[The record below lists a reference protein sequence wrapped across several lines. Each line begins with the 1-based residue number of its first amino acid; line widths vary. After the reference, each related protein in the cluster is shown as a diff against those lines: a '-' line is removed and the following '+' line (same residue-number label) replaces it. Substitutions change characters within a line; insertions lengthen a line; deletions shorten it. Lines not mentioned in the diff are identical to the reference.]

1 MFKVAR
7 PHVKQFSFGS
17 KKYCKLTASISNQ
30 SGIAAEYY
38 FKGRNFPDKKK
49 TRQNRDVWRC
59 EKLSKVCIVFCRSR
73 VYEKKEEFH

>member
-49 TRQNRDVWRC
+49 NAAKSRC
-59 EKLSKVCIVFCRSR
+59 LALRKTFKSVHCVLSK
-73 VYEKKEEFH
+73 